1 MIEEGKIMGKLF
13 GTDGVRGVA
22 NADLSA
28 DLAFRLGMA
37 GSYVLAQHNS
47 SSRPRIL
54 VGKDTRI
61 SGDML
66 EAALVAGICA
76 TGSDVLLA
84 GIIPTPAVAF
94 LTLKYGASCGIVISA
109 SHNPVEDNG
118 IKFFGPN
125 GYKLP
130 DEIEEEIEEVL
141 EKQHYLKQI
150 PVGGD
155 VGRVY
160 HLEDG
165 LKNYVNHLRD
175 CYTLEK
181 DLNNIRMVVDCAN
194 GAAYAAAPMLWEQL
208 GARVISIGDKPN
220 GLNINERCGSTHIDY
235 LKRAVLENKADV
247 GIAYDGDADRCIA
260 VDEYGQE
267 VDGDHIMCI
276 TALDMHRRGLL
287 HPREVVA
294 TVMSN
299 IGLNIA
305 LRRENIAVSSC
316 KVGDRYVL
324 ERMLQNGAI
333 VGGEQSGHII
343 YLEHATSG
351 DGLLTSLKLLEVMQ
365 RTGLP
370 LSRLAAEMEKQP
382 QLLVNIRLENTEKV
396 MAHASVVE
404 AIARAQQKLGEWGK
418 LVVRPSGTEPLLRIM
433 AQGPDQYLL
442 QEVIDDIKGKVE
454 ELAEKFGSYV

>member
-1 MIEEGKIMGKLF
+1 MGKLF

-22 NADLSA
+22 NADLNA

-37 GSYVLAQHNS
+37 GSYVLAQHS
-47 SSRPRIL
+47 SNYRPRIL

-84 GIIPTPAVAF
+84 GIVPTPAVAF

-118 IKFFGPN
+118 IKFFGSN

-130 DEIEEEIEEVL
+130 DEIENEIEEVL
-141 EKQHYLKQI
+141 EKQYYLKHM

-165 LKNYVNHLRD
+165 LNNYVKHLRD
-175 CYTLEK
+175 CYTLDQ
-181 DLNNIRMVVDCAN
+181 DLSGILMVLDCAH
-194 GAAYAAAPMLWEQL
+194 GASYAAAPMLWEQL
-208 GARVISIGDKPN
+208 GVRLITIGNKPN
-220 GLNINERCGSTHIDY
+220 GLNINDRCGSTHIDN
-235 LKRAVLENKADV
+235 LKRAVLENKADI

-260 VDEYGQE
+260 VDECGQE
-267 VDGDHIMCI
+267 IDGDHIMCI
-276 TALDMHRRGLL
+276 TALDMQRRGLL
-287 HPREVVA
+287 RPSEIVA

-299 IGLNIA
+299 VGLNIA
-305 LRRENIAVSSC
+305 LRRENIGVSSC

-324 ERMLQNGAI
+324 EKMLQSGAI
-333 VGGEQSGHII
+333 LGGEQSGHII
-343 YLEHATSG
+343 FAEHATCG
-351 DGLLTSLKLLEVMQ
+351 DGLLTSLKLLEVLQ

-382 QLLVNIRLENTEKV
+382 QLLVNIRLENKEQV
-396 MAHASVVE
+396 MAHESVVE

-442 QEVIDDIKGKVE
+442 QEVIDDIKSKVE
-454 ELAEKFGSYV
+454 ELLEKYSGSYV

>member
-1 MIEEGKIMGKLF
+1 MKLSY
-13 GTDGVRGVA
+13 GQDYRRKLVSANQAVKLIKSGDWIDYGSMNGQVVSLDRALAARKDELKDIKVWNLLNSYPARILEVDPDGEVFTW
-22 NADLSA
+22 NSWHLSA
-28 DLAFRLGMA
+28 RDRQLMKSGRPVFYSSIRYSELPR
-37 GSYVLAQHNS
+37 YVREHIEALDVA
-47 SSRPRIL
+47 
-54 VGKDTRI
+54 
-61 SGDML
+61 ML
-66 EAALVAGICA
+66 QVAPMDKHG
-76 TGSDVLLA
+76 
-84 GIIPTPAVAF
+84 F
-94 LTLKYGASCGIVISA
+94 F
-109 SHNPVEDNG
+109 N
-118 IKFFGPN
+118 FGPQ
-125 GYKLP
+125 GSHSRAVC
-130 DEIEEEIEEVL
+130 D
-141 EKQHYLKQI
+141 
-150 PVGGD
+150 
-155 VGRVY
+155 R
-160 HLEDG
+160 
-165 LKNYVNHLRD
+165 
-175 CYTLEK
+175 
-181 DLNNIRMVVDCAN
+181 
-194 GAAYAAAPMLWEQL
+194 
-208 GARVISIGDKPN
+208 ARVISIGDKPN

>member
-1 MIEEGKIMGKLF
+1 
-13 GTDGVRGVA
+13 
-22 NADLSA
+22 
-28 DLAFRLGMA
+28 
-37 GSYVLAQHNS
+37 
-47 SSRPRIL
+47 
-54 VGKDTRI
+54 
-61 SGDML
+61 
-66 EAALVAGICA
+66 
-76 TGSDVLLA
+76 
-84 GIIPTPAVAF
+84 
-94 LTLKYGASCGIVISA
+94 
-109 SHNPVEDNG
+109 
-118 IKFFGPN
+118 
-125 GYKLP
+125 
-130 DEIEEEIEEVL
+130 
-141 EKQHYLKQI
+141 
-150 PVGGD
+150 
-155 VGRVY
+155 
-160 HLEDG
+160 
-165 LKNYVNHLRD
+165 
-175 CYTLEK
+175 
-181 DLNNIRMVVDCAN
+181 
-194 GAAYAAAPMLWEQL
+194 
-208 GARVISIGDKPN
+208 
-220 GLNINERCGSTHIDY
+220 
-235 LKRAVLENKADV
+235 
-247 GIAYDGDADRCIA
+247 
-260 VDEYGQE
+260 
-267 VDGDHIMCI
+267 MCI
-276 TALDMHRRGLL
+276 TALDMHRRELL

-316 KVGDRYVL
+316 KLETRYVL

>member
-1 MIEEGKIMGKLF
+1 MGKLF
-13 GTDGVRGVA
+13 GTDGVRGIA
-22 NADLSA
+22 NADLNA
-28 DLAFRLGMA
+28 ELAFRLGMA

-76 TGSDVLLA
+76 TGSDALLA
-84 GIIPTPAVAF
+84 GIVPTPAVAF

-118 IKFFGPN
+118 IKFFGSN
-125 GYKLP
+125 GYKLL
-130 DEIEEEIEEVL
+130 DEIEDEIEEVL
-141 EKQHYLKQI
+141 EKQHYLKRM

-165 LKNYVNHLRD
+165 LNNYLKHLRD
-175 CYTLEK
+175 CYTLDQ
-181 DLNNIRMVVDCAN
+181 DLKNIRMVVDCAN
-194 GAAYAAAPMLWEQL
+194 GAAYAAAPMLWEEL
-208 GARVISIGDKPN
+208 GARVITIGNKPN
-220 GLNINERCGSTHIDY
+220 GLNINDRCGSTHTDY
-235 LKRAVLENKADV
+235 LRRTVLENKADI

-260 VDEYGQE
+260 VDECGQE
-267 VDGDHIMCI
+267 IDGDQIMCI
-276 TALDMHRRGLL
+276 TALDMQRRGLL
-287 HPREVVA
+287 HPSEVVA

-305 LRRENIAVSSC
+305 LRRENIGVSSC

-324 ERMLQNGAI
+324 EKMLQNGAI
-333 VGGEQSGHII
+333 LGGEQSGHII
-343 YLEHATSG
+343 FKEHATSG

-365 RTGLP
+365 RTSLP

-382 QLLVNIRLENTEKV
+382 QLLVNIKLENVEQV
-396 MAHASVVE
+396 MAHESVVE
-404 AIARAQQKLGEWGK
+404 SIARAQQKLGEWGK

-442 QEVIDDIKGKVE
+442 KEVIEDIKSQVE
-454 ELAEKFGSYV
+454 QLAEKYSGSYV

>member
-1 MIEEGKIMGKLF
+1 MGKLF
-13 GTDGVRGVA
+13 GTDGVRGIA
-22 NADLSA
+22 NADLNA
-28 DLAFRLGMA
+28 ELAFRLGMA

-76 TGSDVLLA
+76 TGSDALLA
-84 GIIPTPAVAF
+84 GIVPTPAVAF

-118 IKFFGPN
+118 IKFFGSN
-125 GYKLP
+125 GYKLL
-130 DEIEEEIEEVL
+130 DEIEDEIEEVL
-141 EKQHYLKQI
+141 EKQHYLKRM

-165 LKNYVNHLRD
+165 LNNYLKHLRD
-175 CYTLEK
+175 CYTLDQ
-181 DLNNIRMVVDCAN
+181 DLKNIRMVVDCAN
-194 GAAYAAAPMLWEQL
+194 GAAYAAAPMLWEEL
-208 GARVISIGDKPN
+208 GARVITIGNKPN
-220 GLNINERCGSTHIDY
+220 GLNINDRCGSTHTDY
-235 LKRAVLENKADV
+235 LRRTVLENKADI

-260 VDEYGQE
+260 VDECGQE
-267 VDGDHIMCI
+267 IDGDQIMCI
-276 TALDMHRRGLL
+276 SALDMQRRGLL
-287 HPREVVA
+287 HPSEVVA

-305 LRRENIAVSSC
+305 LRRENIGVSSC

-324 ERMLQNGAI
+324 EKMLQNGAI
-333 VGGEQSGHII
+333 LGGEQSGHII
-343 YLEHATSG
+343 FKEHATSG

-365 RTGLP
+365 RTSLP

-382 QLLVNIRLENTEKV
+382 QLLVNIKLENVEQV
-396 MAHASVVE
+396 MAHESVVE
-404 AIARAQQKLGEWGK
+404 SIARAQQKLGEWGK

-442 QEVIDDIKGKVE
+442 KEVIEDIKSQVE
-454 ELAEKFGSYV
+454 QLAEKYSGSYV